1 METVSRFNSL
11 AVRIAAYAV
20 ITVLLVS
27 VGFSVTQV
35 YVEFEREVRKDQ
47 KAYQEH
53 LNELLP
59 LMHQASQTENEVLA
73 ERTLQILLTSE
84 IIDAAEILG
93 ASGNSLAKT
102 TRTDPIPE
110 MPLVHFLVE
119 QRTPEFITLHQDTS
133 AEQAGK
139 LTIWFNVDR
148 GLVDFA
154 ERNLFFLGL
163 ASARIGMVLLVF

>member
-35 YVEFEREVRKDQ
+35 YVEFEREVGKDQ

-59 LMHQASQTENEVLA
+59 LMHQASQTENEALA

-93 ASGNSLAKT
+93 ASGNSLAKI

-110 MPLVHFLVE
+110 MPLVHF
-119 QRTPEFITLHQDTS
+119 
-133 AEQAGK
+133 
-139 LTIWFNVDR
+139 W
-148 GLVDFA
+148 
-154 ERNLFFLGL
+154 
-163 ASARIGMVLLVF
+163 